1 MIVGILSVKDAEVIH
16 IMTIGISQLYSCVQF
31 GLFKA
36 NFIISSVMSSIGI
49 DASLLVIRCRSKM
62 AYNVEYNRSKAHSTT
77 TDKITNAACALLS
90 VIHCWQQL
98 ILRKWIN

>member
-62 AYNVEYNRSKAHSTT
+62 AYNVSGLCDGGASEYKCSIKN
-77 TDKITNAACALLS
+77 
-90 VIHCWQQL
+90 
-98 ILRKWIN
+98 